1 MISRVKHKEEAKRIM
16 ATRQNKSG
24 MIGVNVLA
32 RVLNVALYCIVA
44 APLVLIMTG
53 ISYGFGA
60 IFGSLLGVGTISIYS
75 LSYGYLRY
83 ISYLASAGMV
93 FILILVAILFL
104 IISGA
109 MSLVSEIVKVAIKGP
124 VTTGKNRFY
133 LYLKKTNRRASTVSL
148 FEGFDYFLNLAMVYA
163 TQTFRIFLW
172 PMICF
177 IGITVL
183 AVIIIAI
190 GGASGSVGGVIFG
203 IVVVVIGFI
212 AFCVLWIYLKYEM
225 WAVSWIVA
233 DHPQSTS
240 DQAIEQSKRLCK
252 GHIWDLIVLDI
263 TFWGWNIL
271 SVITGGLVGLLYSEP
286 YKNMTYALVYAEL
299 KGSATSLDGIE
310 GPIDRT
316 TGLSLTIRDFP
327 PSPPL
332 PPTPSPSVL
341 GVTGMYAGNT
351 FPMDPDKELIIG
363 RDSAVA
369 GIVISSG
376 GEKVSR
382 RHCAVRFNSR
392 NNNYE
397 VVDFSSNGVYVGG
410 HRITP
415 NAPVQ
420 LPRGTQI
427 ELGNK
432 NNTFRLV

>member
-1 MISRVKHKEEAKRIM
+1 MISRVEHKEEAKRIM
-16 ATRQNKSG
+16 AAKQNKSG

-32 RVLNVALYCIVA
+32 RILNVALSCIVA
-44 APLVLIMTG
+44 APLVLIMAG
-53 ISYGFGA
+53 ISSGFGS
-60 IFGSLLGVGTISIYS
+60 IFGSLLGVGTVSIYS
-75 LSYGYLRY
+75 LRYGYLRY
-83 ISYLASAGMV
+83 MSYLASAGMV
-93 FILILVAILFL
+93 FILILLAILFL

-163 TQTFRIFLW
+163 TQTFRVILW

-177 IGITVL
+177 IGIMVL
-183 AVIIIAI
+183 AIIILAI

-203 IVVVVIGFI
+203 IVVVVVGII
-212 AFCVLWIYLKYEM
+212 AFYVLWIYLKYEM
-225 WAVSWIVA
+225 WAVPWIVS
-233 DHPQSTS
+233 DHPQYTS

-271 SVITGGLVGLLYSEP
+271 SAITGGLVGLLYSEP

-299 KGSATSLDGIE
+299 KGSAISLDGIE
-310 GPIDRT
+310 GPIDRSS
-316 TGLSLTIRDFP
+316 GLTKGITAFP
-327 PSPPL
+327 PPP
-332 PPTPSPSVL
+332 PPASPSVM
-341 GVTGMYAGNT
+341 GITGMYAGNT